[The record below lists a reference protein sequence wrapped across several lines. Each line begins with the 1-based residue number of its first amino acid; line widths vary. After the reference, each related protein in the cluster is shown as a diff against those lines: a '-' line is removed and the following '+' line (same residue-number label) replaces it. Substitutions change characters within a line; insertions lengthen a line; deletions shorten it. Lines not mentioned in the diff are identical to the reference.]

1 MCWRCGDGA
10 KCPFYPEGKRK
21 GMEEY
26 RDFLRNIEDYLPVDM
41 DELDFDD
48 YYEEIRYEPVTPKF
62 FNAKWY
68 SDFEFQQA
76 IYNKDTRMPNQ
87 PEKGTEDPTNP
98 FYQTK
103 KGHYSAVWLCRYCG
117 HYKIKSGKHVF
128 YQEDVLY
135 NFPEPYQCYDRFVRA
150 RL

>member
-1 MCWRCGDGA
+1 
-10 KCPFYPEGKRK
+10 
-21 GMEEY
+21 MEEY

-76 IYNKDTRMPNQ
+76 IYVSLSSPPTSPTRI
-87 PEKGTEDPTNP
+87 ETTCLK
-98 FYQTK
+98 
-103 KGHYSAVWLCRYCG
+103 
-117 HYKIKSGKHVF
+117 
-128 YQEDVLY
+128 
-135 NFPEPYQCYDRFVRA
+135 
-150 RL
+150 RLLTHSLG